1 MLVTDTDT
9 ELIRKG
15 FEEDDLICDSCKD
28 AIATRHSSH
37 DEVCTDCFHEIYDGC
52 P

>member
-1 MLVTDTDT
+1 MLVRKTDT

-15 FEEDDLICDSCKD
+15 FEEDDLVCDSCKD
-28 AIATRHSSH
+28 AHATSRASH
-37 DEVCTDCFHEIYDGC
+37 DEVCTDCFYEIYDGC